1 MMETIDPLHFVP
13 VAIRQRTEI
22 LRGRIADG
30 DHAIDTDDDRRDEQD
45 HADRHDDGK
54 DRHQEEQQ
62 EEHHRAD
69 IELLHQIDEQQHAV
83 QRGCADHRTD
93 QPRHAQQRPDRFLR
107 HPVELHDLIDQLLIY
122 DSAKQQH
129 TDCRADQQGQQMTF
143 TLIFPHKIP
152 PAMTL

>member
-1 MMETIDPLHFVP
+1 MISVRTDQRDKAEHIDRRPAIALLAAFQRQRRDILLEFMMETIDPLHFVP

-22 LRGRIADG
+22 LRGRIADS

-93 QPRHAQQRPDRFLR
+93 QPRHAQQRPDRF
-107 HPVELHDLIDQLLIY
+107 
-122 DSAKQQH
+122 
-129 TDCRADQQGQQMTF
+129 
-143 TLIFPHKIP
+143 P
-152 PAMTL
+152 PASS